1 MNMIKR
7 VILLAMILVI
17 GFVEN
22 IGFAEIANA
31 ESKTLREWGVPSY
44 YGCPLGER
52 IEWRDA
58 TDVITG
64 EETKLEWYKIKKTL
78 VGVYSI
84 TINYRKLE
92 YFVVMVD
99 NVNKPETCEGFVA
112 LHGKGMYT
120 RDYDGK
126 IEKVPDWVMKEY
138 KESLISYAVYTNKD
152 SRTYHQ
158 GYCTKLNS
166 VDLIK
171 FDSSQ
176 EVRDSGGKPCENCNP

>member
-1 MNMIKR
+1 MIKR
-7 VILLAMILVI
+7 VMSLTMILVI
-17 GFVEN
+17 GFVGY
-22 IGFAEIANA
+22 IALAEAANA
-31 ESKTLREWGVPSY
+31 ESKTLREWGVPNY
-44 YGCPLGER
+44 YGCPLDGY

-64 EETKLEWYKIKKTL
+64 AETKLEWFKVKKTL

-92 YFVVMVD
+92 YYVVMVD
-99 NVNKPETCEGFVA
+99 NVNNPKAYEGFVD
-112 LHGKGMYT
+112 LHGKGMFT

-126 IEKVPDWVMKEY
+126 NEKVPDWVMKEY
-138 KESLISYAVYTNKD
+138 KESLISYSVYTNKY
-152 SRTYHQ
+152 SRTYHK
-158 GYCTKLNS
+158 GFCPKLNL

-176 EVRDSGGKPCENCNP
+176 EVRNSGGKPCEDCNP